1 MIIPPP
7 KAVVRATR
15 PVLAVLTVCSLTACA
30 GSSLG
35 PNAFVG
41 DWDCEG
47 ETVAITTS
55 AIVTGAQTE
64 QIAWIETGKNA
75 DFGLF
80 TTKGARYSVFDQER
94 NSLTLVAHAD
104 NSSRACRRTG

>member
-1 MIIPPP
+1 MEAPG
-7 KAVVRATR
+7 KR
-15 PVLAVLTVCSLTACA
+15 PARHHRRRPTEGASRRRA

-104 NSSRACRRTG
+104 NSSRACRLSG